1 MAARKRLRLGI
12 VGCGNIA
19 HRYAQRIRALDEL
32 ELVAASDALP
42 GRADAL
48 VAEFGGK
55 AHGSLAS
62 LLADDRVDAV
72 VNLTVPAAHAEV
84 TAAALEA
91 GKHVH
96 SEKPLAL
103 RHEEARE
110 LVDLASARGLRL
122 SAAPATL
129 LGDAQQ
135 TAWKLLR
142 DDAIGH
148 VRVAYAEANWGRIE
162 TWHPAPATLYAVGP
176 MVDVGVYPL
185 ALLTAI
191 FGRARSVTSYA
202 TILEPER
209 VALDGTRF
217 RPAAPDLTVAVV
229 ELESGLVVRVTAS
242 FYVGPGIQ
250 RGLEFHGDGGMLWLA
265 SWAESDSRLQ
275 ITTDFNGDNYEPVPL
290 LREPYHGID
299 WGRALVD
306 LAGAVDD
313 GREPRASGAHAAHV
327 VEVLNAVQESARVGG
342 PVAVE
347 SSFDPPPPLEWAL

>member
-1 MAARKRLRLGI
+1 
-12 VGCGNIA
+12 
-19 HRYAQRIRALDEL
+19 
-32 ELVAASDALP
+32 VAASDAVP

-48 VAEFGGK
+48 VAEFGGE
-55 AHGSLAS
+55 AHDSLPS
-62 LLADDRVDAV
+62 LLADERVDAV
-72 VNLTVPAAHAEV
+72 VNLTWPTAHAEV
-84 TAAALEA
+84 TAAALDA

-191 FGRARSVTSYA
+191 FGRARSVTAYA
-202 TILEPER
+202 TTLEPER

-229 ELESGLVVRVTAS
+229 ELESGLVVRLTAS
-242 FYVGPGIQ
+242 FYVGPGIH

-306 LAGAVDD
+306 LARAVED

>member
-1 MAARKRLRLGI
+1 VGLRLGI

-19 HRYAQRIRALDEL
+19 RRYTERIQALDEL

-48 VAEFGGK
+48 VADFGGK
-55 AHGSLAS
+55 AYDSLPS
-62 LLADDRVDAV
+62 LLADERVDAV
-72 VNLTVPAAHAEV
+72 VNLTSPAAHAEV
-84 TAAALEA
+84 TAAALDA

-103 RHEEARE
+103 RHDEARD
-110 LVDLASARGLRL
+110 LVNLASTRGLRL

-142 DDAIGH
+142 EKAIGH

-162 TWHPAPATLYAVGP
+162 TWHPAPTALYAVGP

-185 ALLTAI
+185 AVLTAI
-191 FGRARSVTSYA
+191 FGPARSVTAFA
-202 TILEPER
+202 TTVQPER
-209 VALDGTRF
+209 VALDGTPF
-217 RPAAPDLTVAVV
+217 RPDAPDLTVAVV
-229 ELESGLVVRVTAS
+229 ELESGLVIRLTAS
-242 FYVGPGIQ
+242 FYVGAGIH

-265 SWAESDSRLQ
+265 SWAEFDSRLR

-290 LREPYHGID
+290 LREGYRGID

-306 LAGAVDD
+306 LAGAVED

-327 VEVLNAVQESARVGG
+327 VEVLNAMQESARDGG
-342 PVAVE
+342 PVAVG
-347 SSFDPPPPLEWAL
+347 SSFHAPAPLEWAL